1 MKNPIFQALTF
12 CAISDPTLLGSS
24 AFAADE
30 NINVTPT
37 QQVTK
42 QELAAIYVLSEI
54 CPSMVKDKSQFNQGY
69 TKLVTEYMPGQRNPV
84 ESLNQMAK
92 QNDFRNILSEAQS
105 DAKKAGKKKNQVI
118 CNELTTY
125 NN

>member
-12 CAISDPTLLGSS
+12 CTISAATLLGTS

-92 QNDFRNILSEAQS
+92 QNDFRNILAEAQS

>member
-12 CAISDPTLLGSS
+12 CAISAATLLGTS
-24 AFAADE
+24 AFAADK

-92 QNDFRNILSEAQS
+92 QNDFRNILAEAQS

>member
-1 MKNPIFQALTF
+1 MGT
-12 CAISDPTLLGSS
+12 S

-92 QNDFRNILSEAQS
+92 QNDFRNILAEAQS

>member
-12 CAISDPTLLGSS
+12 CAISAATLLGTS

>member
-12 CAISDPTLLGSS
+12 CAISAATLLGTS

-37 QQVTK
+37 QEVTK

-92 QNDFRNILSEAQS
+92 QNDFRNILAEAQS

>member
-12 CAISDPTLLGSS
+12 CAISAATLLGTS

-92 QNDFRNILSEAQS
+92 QNDFRNILAEAQA
-105 DAKKAGKKKNQVI
+105 DAKKAGKQKNQVI
-118 CNELTTY
+118 CDELTTY
-125 NN
+125 QN

>member
-12 CAISDPTLLGSS
+12 CAISAATLLGAS

-92 QNDFRNILSEAQS
+92 QNDFRNILAEAQS

>member
-12 CAISDPTLLGSS
+12 CAISAATLLGTS

-92 QNDFRNILSEAQS
+92 QNDFRNILAEAQS
-105 DAKKAGKKKNQVI
+105 DAKKAGKKKSGD
-118 CNELTTY
+118 L
-125 NN
+125 

>member
-12 CAISDPTLLGSS
+12 CAISAATLLGTS

-92 QNDFRNILSEAQS
+92 QNDFRNILAEAQS
-105 DAKKAGKKKNQVI
+105 DAKKAGKQKNQVI

>member
-1 MKNPIFQALTF
+1 MKNPIFHALTF
-12 CAISDPTLLGSS
+12 CAISAATLLGTS

-92 QNDFRNILSEAQS
+92 QNDFRNILAEAQS

>member
-12 CAISDPTLLGSS
+12 YAISAATLLGTS

-92 QNDFRNILSEAQS
+92 QNDFRNILAEAQS

>member
-1 MKNPIFQALTF
+1 MKYPLLQAMTICVASAAALFT
-12 CAISDPTLLGSS
+12 TS

-54 CPSMVKDKSQFNQGY
+54 CPGMVKDKAQFNQGY

-84 ESLNQMAK
+84 ASLNQMVQ
-92 QNDFRNILSEAQS
+92 QNDFRSILAEAQS

>member
-12 CAISDPTLLGSS
+12 CAISAATLLGTS
-24 AFAADE
+24 AFAADK
-30 NINVTPT
+30 NINVSPT

-92 QNDFRNILSEAQS
+92 QNDFRNILAEAQS

>member
-12 CAISDPTLLGSS
+12 CAISAATLLGTS

-30 NINVTPT
+30 NFNVTPT

-92 QNDFRNILSEAQS
+92 QNDFRNILAEAQS

>member
-12 CAISDPTLLGSS
+12 CAISAATLLGTS

-54 CPSMVKDKSQFNQGY
+54 CPSMVKDNSQFNQGY

-92 QNDFRNILSEAQS
+92 QNDFRNILAEAQS